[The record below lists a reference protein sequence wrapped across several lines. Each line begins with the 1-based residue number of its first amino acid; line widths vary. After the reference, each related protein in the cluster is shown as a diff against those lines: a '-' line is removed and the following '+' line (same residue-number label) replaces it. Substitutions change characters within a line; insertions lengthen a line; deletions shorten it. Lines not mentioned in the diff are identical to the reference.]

1 MNEYG
6 EVVEWCWQE
15 NRSTHR

>member
-15 NRSTHR
+15 YRSTHR